1 MGPPE
6 VERRGAPLS
15 RPIPIARAPASRAE
29 PRRYVERSIPRLLRW
44 TLSLLAAVGVPTS
57 GLLRRLRGARY
68 SGHPPACE
76 PEGPAIVMRGT
87 VFPGDARTYLVL
99 PFEVKEGTTRLEVE
113 YEYEALRPALPAN
126 RLTQTI
132 FDLGLWDEHGYRSAE
147 GFRGWSGSRHDK
159 VFLEACRAT
168 RCYRADPINAG
179 VWHVELGIA
188 AVDPTGAEW
197 TVRVRARSVQTT
209 RTRARYPVDPG
220 HVANR
225 SAGWYHG
232 DFHMHSWH
240 SNPRGPTRKR
250 FIEYARQAQ
259 LDFLPVTEY
268 VVDVHWDEY
277 GRLQE
282 QFPDLLIWP
291 GREIVTYFGHMQ
303 CIGETRGFI
312 EYRHGFEDVNVREIQ
327 RAVRKARALFQVNHP
342 TTFGG
347 PFFRNLCRG
356 CAFELGDE
364 IDWREVDTIEVLNGP
379 ALVQRKLLSRKVS
392 VEVENPFM
400 TSAIEFWDDLLNS
413 GFRVTAV
420 CGSDFKKGKGLGSCA
435 TAVWAD
441 ELSRRALTDAIR
453 DGRAYV
459 RTRGVKGSPEID
471 MTATT
476 TGGKTGTFGSRFVV
490 TADDKVEVTVSVK
503 GGAGQSLR
511 IIRNGTETKVVR
523 IPDDDSR
530 HRFVATRAPDEGP
543 SGTWYRVE
551 TFDDRSR
558 TTIGNP
564 IFLMDETPPSPAA
577 TPPSPRRQGRVRR
590 NVSAARALR
599 SLPQGMSS

>member
-1 MGPPE
+1 M
-6 VERRGAPLS
+6 
-15 RPIPIARAPASRAE
+15 
-29 PRRYVERSIPRLLRW
+29 
-44 TLSLLAAVGVPTS
+44 
-57 GLLRRLRGARY
+57 
-68 SGHPPACE
+68 C
-76 PEGPAIVMRGT
+76 GT

-99 PFEVKEGTTRLEVE
+99 PFEVKDGSTRLEVE
-113 YEYEALRPALPAN
+113 YEYEPLRPALPAN

-132 FDLGLWDEHGYRSAE
+132 LDLGLWDEQGYRSAK

-159 VFLEACRAT
+159 AILEACRAT
-168 RCYRADPINAG
+168 RCYRPDPINAG

-188 AVDPTGAEW
+188 AVGPTGAEW
-197 TVRVRARSVQTT
+197 TVRVRARSVRTT
-209 RTRARYPVDPG
+209 RTRVRYPVERD

-225 SAGWYHG
+225 SARWYHG

-240 SNPRGPTRKR
+240 SNPHGPTRQR
-250 FIEYARQAQ
+250 FIEYARQAE

-268 VVDVHWDEY
+268 VVGVHWDEY

-282 QFPDLLIWP
+282 QFPELLIWP

-303 CIGETRGFI
+303 CIGETWGFI
-312 EYRHGFEDVNVREIQ
+312 EYHHGFEDVTVREIQ
-327 RAVRKARALFQVNHP
+327 RAVREAKALFQVNHP

-347 PFFRNLCRG
+347 PLFRNLCRG

-364 IDWREVDTIEVLNGP
+364 IDWREVDTIEILNGP
-379 ALVQRKLLSRKVS
+379 VVVQRKLPLRKAS
-392 VEVENPFM
+392 VVFENPFM
-400 TSAIEFWDDLLNS
+400 TSAIEFWEELLNS

-420 CGSDFKKGKGLGSCA
+420 CGSDFKKGKGLGSCT

-459 RTRGVKGSPEID
+459 RTRGVKASPELD

-476 TGGKTGTFGSRFVV
+476 ANGETGTFGSQFVV
-490 TADDKVEVTVSVK
+490 PADGEVEVTISVK
-503 GGAGQSLR
+503 RGGGQSLR
-511 IIRNGTETKVVR
+511 IIRNGAGTLVVK
-523 IPDDDSR
+523 IPYDDFRHTFAASR
-530 HRFVATRAPDEGP
+530 ASDEGP
-543 SGTWYRVE
+543 FGTWYRVE

-558 TTIGNP
+558 TTVGNP
-564 IFLMDETPPSPAA
+564 IFLTDETVPSPAA
-577 TPPSPRRQGRVRR
+577 TPPSPPRRGRIRR

-599 SLPQGMSS
+599 SLPQGVSS